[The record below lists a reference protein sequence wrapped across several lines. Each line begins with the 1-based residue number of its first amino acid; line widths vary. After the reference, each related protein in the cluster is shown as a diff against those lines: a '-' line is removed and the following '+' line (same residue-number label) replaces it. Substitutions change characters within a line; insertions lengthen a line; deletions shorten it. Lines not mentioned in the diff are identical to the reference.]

1 MAKDK
6 VSSTDQVEAG
16 IVTKVVLPEHP
27 CPLCG
32 KAMKDNNTQEDV
44 EAGKNLRICSARPC
58 RAKADW
64 TSGTGVLLN
73 N

>member
-16 IVTKVVLPEHP
+16 LVTKVVPPEYP
-27 CPLCG
+27 CPICG
-32 KAMKDNNTQEDV
+32 NAMKNANTVDDRK
-44 EAGKNLRICSARPC
+44 AGKSFRVCSSRPC

-64 TSGTGVLLN
+64 ASGKGVLLN

>member
-16 IVTKVVLPEHP
+16 IVTKVVPPEHP
-27 CPLCG
+27 CPICG
-32 KAMKDNNTQEDV
+32 TAMKNANTVDDRK
-44 EAGKNLRICSARPC
+44 AGRSLRTCANRDC

-64 TSGTGVLLN
+64 TSGKGVLLN